1 MNTLNEIAGTLKR
14 LGDTDSLQEIN
25 SKQSEINSAWNNLL
39 ITLKRNKALYEKLSS
54 KWSELNQKS
63 AVSESQVVELEDQVN
78 RLDKAVRSKQ
88 QLAETEKQIKVSSV
102 KRLRI
107 MWITLK
113 LIRYTKDVRFRY

>member
-39 ITLKRNKALYEKLSS
+39 ISLKRNKALYEKLSS
-54 KWSELNQKS
+54 KWSELNKKS

-107 MWITLK
+107 M
-113 LIRYTKDVRFRY
+113 